1 MEQVEYHCGHTR
13 LDDSKQRSL
22 ASKTNGSS
30 VHVGRHPDN
39 RQDRMQRNINRIIG
53 MACFSV
59 KERVKFQQRIWF
71 APKSTML
78 WHAKHLVGYALTE
91 HQIME
96 HYDPTD
102 EAYTRG
108 HAENTRFS
116 IRYHTDQTESKETK
130 EYFKAMSVQN
140 YKPLDPFAE
149 RTQGRNMV
157 IGAEIGSDIAIG
169 PGSVKAVFV
178 DKVTGYKWSMTMR
191 TKDTLPEAFAEY
203 CRMMTSYG
211 HHLKHLK
218 SDDEAVYKTPAMKLI
233 LKEFKMTSSQSAP
246 NMKQWNGL
254 AESNIKKSK
263 SMVTSMLSIAKHLS
277 ESFWTKA
284 WELSDLI
291 HSLGQC
297 KIVGKGNITKF

>member
-1 MEQVEYHCGHTR
+1 MVEDEEMYTNPREWNKLNITVDIPEWTTLG
-13 LDDSKQRSL
+13 SAL
-22 ASKTNGSS
+22 ASKSNGSS
-30 VHVGRHPDN
+30 LHVGRHPDT
-39 RQDRMQRNINRIIG
+39 RKDRMLRNINRIIG

-116 IRYHTDQTESKETK
+116 IKYHVDRTEHQETTD
-130 EYFKAMSVQN
+130 YFKAIGPTPKTPEVVSNRSQ
-140 YKPLDPFAE
+140 
-149 RTQGRNMV
+149 RRNMI
-157 IGAEIGSDIAIG
+157 IGDEIGSGISIG

-178 DKVTGYKWSMTMR
+178 EKASGYKWSMTMK
-191 TKDTLPEAFAEY
+191 TKDNLPEAFAEY

-211 HHLKHLK
+211 HHLRHLK
-218 SDDEAVYKTPAMKLI
+218 SDDDAVYKSPAMKVI
-233 LKEFKMTSSQSAP
+233 LKEFQMTASQSAP
-246 NMKQWNGL
+246 NMKQ
-254 AESNIKKSK
+254 
-263 SMVTSMLSIAKHLS
+263 
-277 ESFWTKA
+277 
-284 WELSDLI
+284 
-291 HSLGQC
+291 
-297 KIVGKGNITKF
+297 